1 MTPEQ
6 FFGRNIG
13 AKVKFQCSKKE
24 ALKEYGIKD
33 SQDSEEI
40 INSVFKGGW
49 LNFDSDTE
57 TSYLI
62 DHCQIIGRRIKD
74 IPDTLYNVLA
84 EDYGLCHEGAFNKC
98 LISDITMQI
107 EGWELLFDK
116 GYFPNEYFDE
126 FKWCVEAEK

>member
-13 AKVKFQCSKKE
+13 AKVS
-24 ALKEYGIKD
+24 YGNKTFTLCGVELF
-33 SQDSEEI
+33 SG
-40 INSVFKGGW
+40 GGW
-49 LNFDSDTE
+49 LRFKEHKE
-57 TSYLI
+57 TDCI
-62 DHCQIIGRRIKD
+62 INIANCQIIGRRIKD